1 MTHSK
6 NSKCSILYAAC
17 LLSTL
22 FALNT
27 CLHIEYWNSRA
38 GGFLPRTDYG
48 HANPKWRVAASKSVR
63 KYYLRQLALED
74 EIRIVE
80 NGGKISEEEHE
91 ALQSDSRPLTKE
103 QQAELDALL
112 AKSDINGTL
121 RGWVESAGLV
131 QYLVAPFALMTAVF
145 SLFVTKPLTARLGF
159 AGLAAL
165 SGFTIAM
172 MWHREYFRSL
182 GW

>member
-6 NSKCSILYAAC
+6 NSKWSILYAAC

-91 ALQSDSRPLTKE
+91 ALQSDS
-103 QQAELDALL
+103 
-112 AKSDINGTL
+112 TL